1 MYIDEEKEKYILE
14 RLEREGKDG
23 TITHIEKNTYI
34 YEKEV
39 FDGNEL
45 MPWVK
50 TFMGR
55 ILSFES
61 NNEFLT
67 NKFYWDMKKMI
78 EMYGN

>member
-1 MYIDEEKEKYILE
+1 M
-14 RLEREGKDG
+14 
-23 TITHIEKNTYI
+23 
-34 YEKEV
+34 
-39 FDGNEL
+39 